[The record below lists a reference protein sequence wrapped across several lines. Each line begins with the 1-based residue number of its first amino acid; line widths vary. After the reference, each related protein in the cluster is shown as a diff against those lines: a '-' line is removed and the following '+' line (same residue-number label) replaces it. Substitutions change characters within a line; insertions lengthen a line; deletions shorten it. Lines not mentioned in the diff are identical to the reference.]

1 MNLNRA
7 ISRSLHE
14 EHMATLDLLGRLER
28 LLNEHPITTPPDA
41 QQADTRM
48 LLGTLKA
55 AIRSEVTSHFAFE
68 EDAIFPVLA
77 EVGADDMNGILA
89 DEHKVL
95 LPLGMN
101 IADIAEAAGSDG
113 FTAESWGKFTHA
125 SNDFI
130 DNLRSHVDKE
140 EMGMIPALEDN
151 LTDEEDEAL
160 IKAYK
165 FDDVAA

>member
-28 LLNEHPITTPPDA
+28 LLNDHPIATPPDV
-41 QQADTRM
+41 QQAETRM
-48 LLGTLKA
+48 LMGTLKA

-77 EVGADDMNGILA
+77 EVGADDMNDILA

-95 LPLGMN
+95 LPLGMD
-101 IADIAEAAGSDG
+101 IADMAEAAGRDG
-113 FTAESWGKFTHA
+113 FTPENWAKFTHI

-151 LTDEEDEAL
+151 LTDEEDDAL

-165 FDDVAA
+165 FDDAAA